1 MRNSIKHVLLAA
13 YTNSVT
19 WIRSPRVWFVLLI
32 QCIMCYGG
40 LYELGNSLHQFGWKI
55 TPVECFLF
63 IASRQRLLTGTLF
76 LVFISEIPP
85 QCGFHHF
92 QWIRTTRSCWVY
104 GCALYCY
111 LMVLV
116 MLLSLTVV
124 SCLSFAGHLQWSTQW
139 SDSLRVA
146 KGIPESMS
154 IIPVVIRSR
163 FSPVGAYFA
172 FVLLTGSYWSV
183 SYTHLDVYKRQV
195 LAGADILLTKR
206 QINVSYSPD
215 HEQIVYDGMMTMPG
229 ILEMA
234 GADIQGDAVQE
245 LTTKNWD
252 EVVAFLGYVPGMPT
266 WIPDGWVLDEYY
278 CAIFKNFSIFD
289 VTYSCQGFNEYLA
302 YSIEH
307 YYGSEPLHG
316 TFEQDGIGYETF
328 TATGQRLSLIHI

>member
-1 MRNSIKHVLLAA
+1 MDSSKREAQNQLEAIKQSILDGRLTHGQICDALAEEIKKELQKSAEEVDIEYVLACQ
-13 YTNSVT
+13 
-19 WIRSPRVWFVLLI
+19 RLI
-32 QCIMCYGG
+32 A
-40 LYELGNSLHQFGWKI
+40 SLHPKKAAQAESHAEHNFQAAHAKLQQEKHSVQKGRKRAI
-55 TPVECFLF
+55 RYGFAVAFL
-63 IASRQRLLTGTLF
+63 
-76 LVFISEIPP
+76 LV
-85 QCGFHHF
+85 
-92 QWIRTTRSCWVY
+92 
-104 GCALYCY
+104 
-111 LMVLV
+111 
-116 MLLSLTVV
+116 
-124 SCLSFAGHLQWSTQW
+124 
-139 SDSLRVA
+139 
-146 KGIPESMS
+146 
-154 IIPVVIRSR
+154 
-163 FSPVGAYFA
+163 
-172 FVLLTGSYWSV
+172 
-183 SYTHLDVYKRQV
+183 V

-307 YYGSEPLHG
+307 YYGSELLHG

-328 TATGQRLSLIHI
+328 TATGQRLYITSNTGSSVIFWHDGSNVNSVIGPVAADELIHMVESIEEGKD

>member
-1 MRNSIKHVLLAA
+1 MDSSKREAQTQLEAIKQSILDGRLTHGQICDALAEEIKKELQKSAEEVDIEYVLACQ
-13 YTNSVT
+13 
-19 WIRSPRVWFVLLI
+19 RLI
-32 QCIMCYGG
+32 A
-40 LYELGNSLHQFGWKI
+40 SLHSKEAAQAESHAEHNFEVAHAKLRQEKHSVQKGRKRAI
-55 TPVECFLF
+55 RYGFAVAFL
-63 IASRQRLLTGTLF
+63 
-76 LVFISEIPP
+76 LV
-85 QCGFHHF
+85 
-92 QWIRTTRSCWVY
+92 
-104 GCALYCY
+104 
-111 LMVLV
+111 
-116 MLLSLTVV
+116 
-124 SCLSFAGHLQWSTQW
+124 
-139 SDSLRVA
+139 
-146 KGIPESMS
+146 
-154 IIPVVIRSR
+154 
-163 FSPVGAYFA
+163 
-172 FVLLTGSYWSV
+172 
-183 SYTHLDVYKRQV
+183 V

-307 YYGSEPLHG
+307 YYGSELLHG

-328 TATGQRLSLIHI
+328 TATGQRLYITSNTGGSVILWHNGSNVNSVIGPVAADELIHMVESIEEGKD

>member
-1 MRNSIKHVLLAA
+1 MDSSKREAQTQLEAIKQSILDGRLTHGQICDALAEEIKKELQKSAEEVDIEYVLACQ
-13 YTNSVT
+13 
-19 WIRSPRVWFVLLI
+19 RLI
-32 QCIMCYGG
+32 A
-40 LYELGNSLHQFGWKI
+40 SLHPKKAAQAESHAEHNFQAAHAKLQQEKHSVQKGRKRAI
-55 TPVECFLF
+55 RYGFAV
-63 IASRQRLLTGTLF
+63 ALL
-76 LVFISEIPP
+76 V
-85 QCGFHHF
+85 
-92 QWIRTTRSCWVY
+92 
-104 GCALYCY
+104 A
-111 LMVLV
+111 VL
-116 MLLSLTVV
+116 T
-124 SCLSFAGHLQWSTQW
+124 
-139 SDSLRVA
+139 
-146 KGIPESMS
+146 
-154 IIPVVIRSR
+154 
-163 FSPVGAYFA
+163 
-172 FVLLTGSYWSV
+172 
-183 SYTHLDVYKRQV
+183 
-195 LAGADILLTKR
+195 GADILLTKR

-316 TFEQDGIGYETF
+316 TFEQDEIGYETF
-328 TATGQRLSLIHI
+328 TATGQRLYTTSNTGSSVILWHDGSNVNSVIGPVAADELIHMVESIEEGKD

>member
-1 MRNSIKHVLLAA
+1 MDSSKREAQNQLEAIKQSILDGRLTHGQICDALAEEIKKELQKSAEEVDIEYVLACQ
-13 YTNSVT
+13 
-19 WIRSPRVWFVLLI
+19 RLI
-32 QCIMCYGG
+32 A
-40 LYELGNSLHQFGWKI
+40 SLHPKKAAQAESHAEHNFQAAHAKLQQEKHSVQKGRKRAI
-55 TPVECFLF
+55 RYGFAVAFL
-63 IASRQRLLTGTLF
+63 
-76 LVFISEIPP
+76 LV
-85 QCGFHHF
+85 
-92 QWIRTTRSCWVY
+92 
-104 GCALYCY
+104 
-111 LMVLV
+111 
-116 MLLSLTVV
+116 
-124 SCLSFAGHLQWSTQW
+124 
-139 SDSLRVA
+139 
-146 KGIPESMS
+146 
-154 IIPVVIRSR
+154 
-163 FSPVGAYFA
+163 
-172 FVLLTGSYWSV
+172 
-183 SYTHLDVYKRQV
+183 V

-252 EVVAFLGYVPGMPT
+252 EAVAFLGYVPEMPT

-328 TATGQRLSLIHI
+328 TATGQRLYITSNTGSSVILWHNGSNVNSVIGPVAADELIHMVESIEEGKD

>member
-1 MRNSIKHVLLAA
+1 MDSSKREAQNQLEAIKQSILDGRLTHGQICDALAEEIKKELQKSAEEVDIEYVLACQ
-13 YTNSVT
+13 
-19 WIRSPRVWFVLLI
+19 RLI
-32 QCIMCYGG
+32 A
-40 LYELGNSLHQFGWKI
+40 SLHPKKAAQAESHAEHNFQAAHAKLQQEKHSVQKGRKRAI
-55 TPVECFLF
+55 RYGFAVAFL
-63 IASRQRLLTGTLF
+63 
-76 LVFISEIPP
+76 LV
-85 QCGFHHF
+85 
-92 QWIRTTRSCWVY
+92 
-104 GCALYCY
+104 
-111 LMVLV
+111 
-116 MLLSLTVV
+116 
-124 SCLSFAGHLQWSTQW
+124 
-139 SDSLRVA
+139 
-146 KGIPESMS
+146 
-154 IIPVVIRSR
+154 
-163 FSPVGAYFA
+163 
-172 FVLLTGSYWSV
+172 
-183 SYTHLDVYKRQV
+183 V

-234 GADIQGDAVQE
+234 GADIQGDAVRE

-328 TATGQRLSLIHI
+328 TATGQRLYITSNTGSSVILWHNGSNVNSVIGPVAADELIHMVESIEEGKD

>member
-1 MRNSIKHVLLAA
+1 MDSSKREAQTQLEAIKQSILDGRLTHGQICDALAEEIKKELQKSAEEVDIEYVLACQ
-13 YTNSVT
+13 
-19 WIRSPRVWFVLLI
+19 RLI
-32 QCIMCYGG
+32 A
-40 LYELGNSLHQFGWKI
+40 SLHSKEAARTESHAEHNFEAAHAKLRQEKHSVQKGRKRAIRYGFA
-55 TPVECFLF
+55 VAFL
-63 IASRQRLLTGTLF
+63 
-76 LVFISEIPP
+76 LV
-85 QCGFHHF
+85 
-92 QWIRTTRSCWVY
+92 
-104 GCALYCY
+104 
-111 LMVLV
+111 
-116 MLLSLTVV
+116 
-124 SCLSFAGHLQWSTQW
+124 
-139 SDSLRVA
+139 
-146 KGIPESMS
+146 
-154 IIPVVIRSR
+154 
-163 FSPVGAYFA
+163 
-172 FVLLTGSYWSV
+172 
-183 SYTHLDVYKRQV
+183 V

-307 YYGSEPLHG
+307 YYSSEPLHG
-316 TFEQDGIGYETF
+316 TFEQDEIGHEAV
-328 TATGQRLSLIHI
+328 TATGQQLYITSNTGSSVILWHDGSNVNSVIGPVAADELIHMVESIEEGKD

>member
-1 MRNSIKHVLLAA
+1 MDSSKREAQNQLEAIKQSILDGRLTHGQICDALAEEIKKELQKSAEEVDIEYVLACQ
-13 YTNSVT
+13 
-19 WIRSPRVWFVLLI
+19 RLI
-32 QCIMCYGG
+32 A
-40 LYELGNSLHQFGWKI
+40 SLHSKEAAQAESHAEHNFEVAHAKLQQEKHSVQKGRKRAI
-55 TPVECFLF
+55 RYGFAVAFL
-63 IASRQRLLTGTLF
+63 
-76 LVFISEIPP
+76 LV
-85 QCGFHHF
+85 
-92 QWIRTTRSCWVY
+92 
-104 GCALYCY
+104 
-111 LMVLV
+111 
-116 MLLSLTVV
+116 
-124 SCLSFAGHLQWSTQW
+124 
-139 SDSLRVA
+139 
-146 KGIPESMS
+146 
-154 IIPVVIRSR
+154 
-163 FSPVGAYFA
+163 
-172 FVLLTGSYWSV
+172 
-183 SYTHLDVYKRQV
+183 V

-307 YYGSEPLHG
+307 YYGSELLHG

-328 TATGQRLSLIHI
+328 TATGQRLYITSNTGSSVILWHNGSNVNSVIGPVAADELIHMVESIEEGKD

>member
-1 MRNSIKHVLLAA
+1 MDSSKREAQNQLEAIKQSILDGRLTHGQICDALAEEIKKELQKSAEEVDIEYVLACQ
-13 YTNSVT
+13 
-19 WIRSPRVWFVLLI
+19 RLI
-32 QCIMCYGG
+32 A
-40 LYELGNSLHQFGWKI
+40 SLHPKKAAQAESHAEHNFQAAHAKLQQEKHSVQKGRKRAI
-55 TPVECFLF
+55 RYGFAVAFL
-63 IASRQRLLTGTLF
+63 
-76 LVFISEIPP
+76 LV
-85 QCGFHHF
+85 
-92 QWIRTTRSCWVY
+92 
-104 GCALYCY
+104 
-111 LMVLV
+111 
-116 MLLSLTVV
+116 
-124 SCLSFAGHLQWSTQW
+124 
-139 SDSLRVA
+139 
-146 KGIPESMS
+146 
-154 IIPVVIRSR
+154 
-163 FSPVGAYFA
+163 
-172 FVLLTGSYWSV
+172 
-183 SYTHLDVYKRQV
+183 V

-229 ILEMA
+229 ISEVA
-234 GADIQGDAVQE
+234 GADAQTDTVQE

-328 TATGQRLSLIHI
+328 TATGQRLYITSNTGSSVILWHNGSNVNSVIGPVAADELIHMVESIEEGKD

>member
-1 MRNSIKHVLLAA
+1 MDSSKREAQNQLEAIKQSILDGRLTHGQICDALAEEIKKEVQKSAEEVDIEYVLACQ
-13 YTNSVT
+13 
-19 WIRSPRVWFVLLI
+19 RLI
-32 QCIMCYGG
+32 A
-40 LYELGNSLHQFGWKI
+40 SLHPKKAAQAESHAEHNFQAAHAKLQQEKHSVQKGRKRAI
-55 TPVECFLF
+55 RYGFAVAFL
-63 IASRQRLLTGTLF
+63 
-76 LVFISEIPP
+76 LV
-85 QCGFHHF
+85 
-92 QWIRTTRSCWVY
+92 
-104 GCALYCY
+104 
-111 LMVLV
+111 
-116 MLLSLTVV
+116 
-124 SCLSFAGHLQWSTQW
+124 
-139 SDSLRVA
+139 
-146 KGIPESMS
+146 
-154 IIPVVIRSR
+154 
-163 FSPVGAYFA
+163 
-172 FVLLTGSYWSV
+172 
-183 SYTHLDVYKRQV
+183 V

-328 TATGQRLSLIHI
+328 TATGQRLYITSNTGSSVILWHNGSNVNSVIGPVAADELIHMVESIEEGKD

>member
-1 MRNSIKHVLLAA
+1 MDSSKREAQTQLEAIKQSILDGRLTHGQICDALAEEIKKELQKSAEEVDIEYVLACQ
-13 YTNSVT
+13 
-19 WIRSPRVWFVLLI
+19 RLI
-32 QCIMCYGG
+32 A
-40 LYELGNSLHQFGWKI
+40 SLHPKKAAQAESHAEHNFQAAHAKLQQEKHSVQKGRKRAI
-55 TPVECFLF
+55 RYGFAVAFL
-63 IASRQRLLTGTLF
+63 
-76 LVFISEIPP
+76 LV
-85 QCGFHHF
+85 
-92 QWIRTTRSCWVY
+92 
-104 GCALYCY
+104 
-111 LMVLV
+111 
-116 MLLSLTVV
+116 
-124 SCLSFAGHLQWSTQW
+124 
-139 SDSLRVA
+139 
-146 KGIPESMS
+146 
-154 IIPVVIRSR
+154 
-163 FSPVGAYFA
+163 
-172 FVLLTGSYWSV
+172 
-183 SYTHLDVYKRQV
+183 V

-328 TATGQRLSLIHI
+328 TATGQRLYITSNTGSSVILWHDGSNVNSVIGPVAADELIHMVESIEEGKD